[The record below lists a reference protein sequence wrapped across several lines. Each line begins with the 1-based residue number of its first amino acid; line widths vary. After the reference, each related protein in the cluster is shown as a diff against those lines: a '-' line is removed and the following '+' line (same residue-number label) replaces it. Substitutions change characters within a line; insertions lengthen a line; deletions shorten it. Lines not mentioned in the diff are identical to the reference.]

1 MIERNR
7 IFIVLAF
14 FIGFLIIG
22 LKIYDNYGVHWD
34 EYANQRFG
42 HKWVQYIQETI
53 QEGYPLKIEADLHK
67 FHSKFQKISNSYPIR
82 IKVGR
87 HDLRHGPV
95 FELFL
100 VVNEKVL
107 NLSDSRDIILMRH
120 LSTFVLFVFSVF
132 IFYLLCKNAFKSW
145 KIGLLGSVFL
155 VAHPRIFSHSF
166 YNSSD
171 IGFLALYIIST
182 YTLIRFL
189 YNKTYR
195 DAFLHALACAILIDI
210 RIAGL
215 ILPLCT
221 CLFFGIE
228 IFILGNKKNLIK
240 KIALYIILLAILIFL
255 FWPYLWSDPIENFL
269 KAFTASKFNISGIWL
284 PPWYYNFVWI
294 FVTTPIIYSSFF
306 LIGIFSS
313 FKSVIKSPTK
323 YYTHNKS
330 SLIAISLFILPILL
344 PIVFRTRLYDGWR
357 HHYFVYPMF
366 IFITLIGVKYIFYLS
381 KEYLSV
387 KAQQIINSLIIL
399 VIILSLIW
407 TFNFM
412 FKNHPHEN
420 TYSNILAG
428 RNKRYVKIEGAID
441 YWGLSYRK
449 VLEYI
454 LANNNGILKVYATNT
469 PGKINAKIL
478 LPKDRERLKFVKNEE
493 NAKYIITNYR
503 LYEVPDHYEEYYT
516 VKVNGE
522 KIAGAYELKNYKHNE
537 NKGN

>member
-7 IFIVLAF
+7 IFIELAF

-34 EYANQRFG
+34 EYNNQRFG
-42 HKWVQYIQETI
+42 HKWVQYIQKTI

-67 FHSKFQKISNSYPIR
+67 GPRNFQIISNSYPLR
-82 IKVGR
+82 VKVGE
-87 HDLRHGPV
+87 HDLVHGPI

-100 VVNEKVL
+100 GVNEKLL
-107 NLSDSRDIILMRH
+107 NFSDSRDIILTRH
-120 LSTFVLFVFSVF
+120 LSTFLLFFFSVF
-132 IFYLLCKNAFKSW
+132 ILYILCKNAFKSW
-145 KIGLLGSVFL
+145 KIALLGSALL
-155 VAHPRIFSHSF
+155 VLHPRIFSHSF
-166 YNSSD
+166 YNSVD
-171 IGFLALYIIST
+171 IAFLAFYIIST

-189 YNKTYR
+189 NNKTYR

-240 KIALYIILLAILIFL
+240 KIAVYIILLAILIFL

-269 KAFTASKFNISGIWL
+269 KAFTASKFNISRRWL

-323 YYTHNKS
+323 YYTHNKI
-330 SLIAISLFILPILL
+330 SLIALLLLFLPILL
-344 PIVFRTRLYDGWR
+344 PIIFRTRLFDGWR

-366 IFITLIGVKYIFYLS
+366 IFISLIGVKYIFYIS
-381 KEYLSV
+381 KEYFSGKILQV
-387 KAQQIINSLIIL
+387 VNSFIFLIIM
-399 VIILSLIW
+399 LSLIG
-407 TFNFM
+407 TLNFM

-428 RNKRYVKIEGAID
+428 RNKRFAKFDGAID

-454 LANNNGILKVYATNT
+454 LANNNGILKVYATNS
-469 PGKINAKIL
+469 PGKKNARIL
-478 LPKDRERLKFVKNEE
+478 LPKDRKRLEYVNEE
-493 NAKYIITNYR
+493 NAQFLLTNYR
-503 LYEVPDHYEEYYT
+503 YYNVPDYYEEYYT

-522 KIAGAYELKNYKHNE
+522 KIAGAYKLKN
-537 NKGN
+537 